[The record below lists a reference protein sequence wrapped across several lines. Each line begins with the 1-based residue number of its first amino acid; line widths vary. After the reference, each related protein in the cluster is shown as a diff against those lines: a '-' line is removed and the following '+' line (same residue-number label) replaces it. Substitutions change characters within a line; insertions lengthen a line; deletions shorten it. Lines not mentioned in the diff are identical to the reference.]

1 MKQKKQL
8 FSFRLIDTFNLTF
21 SNIWYMMQSWF
32 GGKPIYRQT
41 FAVNYKRSFWEK
53 RIENVEQRY
62 LLLLQQRCM
71 YQRLGV
77 TQLFCITYIRTK
89 FYHMYL
95 RNA

>member
-1 MKQKKQL
+1 M
-8 FSFRLIDTFNLTF
+8 IDTFSHTF
-21 SNIWYMMQSWF
+21 SNICYMMQSWF

-77 TQLFCITYIRTK
+77 TQLSALHILEQNFITCT
-89 FYHMYL
+89 
-95 RNA
+95 